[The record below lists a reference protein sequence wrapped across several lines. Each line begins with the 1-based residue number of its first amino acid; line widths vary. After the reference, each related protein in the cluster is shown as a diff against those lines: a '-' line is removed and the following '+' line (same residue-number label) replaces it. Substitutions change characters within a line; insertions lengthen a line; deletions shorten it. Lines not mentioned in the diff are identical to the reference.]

1 MGGSPRHRPRRER
14 DLCPRERG
22 AQRHVR
28 EQEMLPEAPG
38 LSPQGTPE
46 RGRVPKPGHSGRTFP
61 GPGKLQNVLEECGDR
76 G

>member
-61 GPGKLQNVLEECGDR
+61 GPGKLRNVLEECGDR